1 MLKLQLQ
8 GPDLSLPSSQIK
20 EFRSAINEL
29 HFETDRDSKF
39 RRDFQKYGTTDY
51 DKEVLKSLAKM
62 QEIIEDRKEIA
73 EIQNELAFYE
83 FMSSM
88 QSEKYKEMQVFRE
101 QLPSFAKRQE
111 IMEMISNNQVILIK
125 GETGE
130 NICYIA

>member
-1 MLKLQLQ
+1 
-8 GPDLSLPSSQIK
+8 
-20 EFRSAINEL
+20 
-29 HFETDRDSKF
+29 
-39 RRDFQKYGTTDY
+39 
-51 DKEVLKSLAKM
+51 M

-130 NICYIA
+130 IICYIAWEDFY